1 MLWVVV
7 SRSCV
12 EGSGSSG
19 CGLANHLPWYFGLLL
34 VLAWVVVTVATV
46 ALLRRRVRGW
56 LERRQL
62 ARDQRKAL
70 REGHGTDI
78 ELY

>member
-1 MLWVVV
+1 MLLAAV
-7 SRSCV
+7 SRSCI

-19 CGLANHLPWYFGLLL
+19 CPLANHLPWYFGLLL
-34 VLAWVVVTVATV
+34 LLAWAVVALATV
-46 ALLRRRVRGW
+46 ALLRRRIRGW
-56 LERRQL
+56 LERRQS